1 MRFRVLDQVFE
12 QFPSVC
18 IGLVVAR
25 GVDNTRDVPAL
36 AAALRAVEAE
46 LVARFESESAQVEQ
60 AFLPWRTAFSTLGMS
75 PGRFRSSVE
84 ALASRARKGSPL
96 PDLGPVVNLVN
107 ATSLRYL
114 LPIGSHDL
122 DTVQGDIVVGPAA
135 DAMPFTPLGRTEA
148 EEVDA
153 GEFVYRDDRE
163 IRTRR
168 WVWRQGEHSKVTA
181 SSTNILFPIDGW
193 IGINDSQVREA
204 QATLATVLREVL
216 GARTECFFLDR
227 EHRVVVISG
236 ESALADQIVA
246 APDGFRMGGLG
257 YREQVTLTAPVAR
270 ALEIG
275 ADRTPTGESG
285 RRRRWA
291 GLDPVGTLLERG
303 TEDVVVRADLEARLR
318 RGDRLRVK
326 FGVDPTSPHLHLGHA
341 VVLRKLRAFQ
351 QQGHT
356 ICLLIG
362 DFTAQIGD
370 ASDRNAMRQMLSAE
384 TVYNNLATYRK
395 QIARILD
402 EDQVEWSY
410 NADWLGPLRFKDV
423 VGLAANFTV
432 AQMLERENFAN
443 RYAAK
448 QPIGLQEM
456 LYPLMQGYDSVALK
470 ADVELGGTE
479 QLFNLLAGRT
489 LQRAFNQT
497 PQAVMTL
504 TLLLGLD
511 GKKMSKSQGN
521 AIALED
527 PAVDMYGKLMSISD
541 DQILPYFE
549 LCTDRPL
556 AEIGAIA
563 GEIEAGANPMGFK
576 KQLALEVTTLYH
588 TPAQAR
594 KAQETFER
602 VVQGR
607 AKPEDIPAVPLSL
620 TQAGAETH
628 ASGVSGWRLLELLVE
643 LKLAKSNSEA
653 RRKVLE
659 GAVWIGDEQQVD
671 PNAVI
676 AIRDGMEVRVGK
688 RNYRR
693 IRVSS

>member
-25 GVDNTRDVPAL
+25 GVDNTRGVPAL
-36 AAALRAVEAE
+36 EASLRAVEAD
-46 LVARFESESAQVEQ
+46 LAARFEREGEKVEQ
-60 AFLPWRTAFSTLGMS
+60 AFAPWRAAFASLGMS
-75 PGRFRSSVE
+75 PGRFKSSVE
-84 ALASRARKGSPL
+84 ALAGRARKGSPL

-122 DTVQGDIVVGPAA
+122 DRVQGDIKVGPSAGGLR
-135 DAMPFTPLGRTEA
+135 FTALGQTES
-148 EEVDA
+148 EEVEA
-153 GEFVYRDDRE
+153 GEFVYMDERE
-163 IRTRR
+163 VRTRR
-168 WVWRQGEHSKVTA
+168 WVWRQSEHSKVTA
-181 SSTNILFPIDGW
+181 ATTNILFPIDGW
-193 IGINDSQVREA
+193 VGINDSEVREA
-204 QATLATVLREVL
+204 QESLVRVLRQEL
-216 GARTECFFLDR
+216 GARTECFFVDSGHR
-227 EHRVVVISG
+227 EARISA
-236 ESALADQIVA
+236 ESAAADQIVEGG
-246 APDGFRMGGLG
+246 DGFRMGGLG
-257 YREQVTLTAPVAR
+257 YREKATLAAPEAR
-270 ALEIG
+270 EWENGEANKGIEDSG
-275 ADRTPTGESG
+275 A

-291 GLDPVGTLLERG
+291 GLDAIGTLLERG

-318 RGDRLRVK
+318 RGDHLRVK

-370 ASDRNAMRQMLSAE
+370 ASDRNAMRQMLSEE

-432 AQMLERENFAN
+432 AQMLERENFTN
-443 RYAAK
+443 RYAAN
-448 QPIGLQEM
+448 QPIGLQEL

-470 ADVELGGTE
+470 ADIELGGTE

-489 LQRAFNQT
+489 LQRAFNQA
-497 PQAVMTL
+497 PQAAMTV

-527 PAVDMYGKLMSISD
+527 PPVDMYGKLMSISD
-541 DQILPYFE
+541 GQILPYLE
-549 LCTDRPL
+549 LCTDLPL
-556 AEIGAIA
+556 SEIGEIA
-563 GEIEAGANPMGFK
+563 AEIEAGANPMRFK

-588 TPAQAR
+588 SAAQAR

-607 AKPEDIPAVPLSL
+607 AKPEDIVELILNPASS
-620 TQAGAETH
+620 ETH
-628 ASGVSGWRLLELLVE
+628 ASGVSGRRLLELLVE
-643 LKLAKSNSEA
+643 LGLAKSNSEA
-653 RRKVLE
+653 RRKTLE
-659 GAVWIGDEQQVD
+659 GAVWIEDQQQED

-676 AIRDGMEVRVGK
+676 TVRDGMEVRVGK

-693 IRVSS
+693 IRLPG

>member
-12 QFPSVC
+12 QFPTVC
-18 IGLVVAR
+18 IGLVVVR
-25 GVDNTRDVPAL
+25 GVDNTRKVPAIET
-36 AAALRAVEAE
+36 ALRTAE
-46 LVARFESESAQVEQ
+46 EEVAAGFESDGVRMER
-60 AFLPWRTAFSTLGMS
+60 AFGPWRSAFSALGMN
-75 PGRFRSSVE
+75 PGRFKSSVE

-96 PDLGPVVNLVN
+96 PDLGPIVNLVN

-122 DTVQGDIVVGPAA
+122 DTVRGDIVVGPAA
-135 DAMPFTPLGRTEA
+135 PGLRFTPLGQKEA
-148 EEVDA
+148 EDVDV
-153 GEFVYRDDRE
+153 GEFVYMDDRE
-163 IRTRR
+163 VRTRR
-168 WVWRQGEHSKVTA
+168 WVWRQSEHSKVTSA
-181 SSTNILFPIDGW
+181 STNIVFPIDGW
-193 IGINDSQVREA
+193 VGTNDAEVRDA
-204 QATLATVLREVL
+204 QAALARFLGEEL
-216 GARTECFFLDR
+216 GAQTECFFVDSG
-227 EHRVVVISG
+227 HRAVEIWPESVV
-236 ESALADQIVA
+236 ADQVTA
-246 APDGFRMGGLG
+246 SADGFRMGGLA
-257 YREQVTLTAPVAR
+257 YREHATIVPPEPDAP
-270 ALEIG
+270 
-275 ADRTPTGESG
+275 DTGEKAIITAG
-285 RRRRWA
+285 ARWLRLA
-291 GLDPVGTLLERG
+291 DLDPIGTLLERG

-351 QQGHT
+351 RQGHT

-370 ASDRNAMRQMLSAE
+370 ASDRTAMRQMLSE
-384 TVYNNLATYRK
+384 DTVYQNLATYRK

-402 EDQVEWSY
+402 EDLVEWSY

-423 VGLAANFTV
+423 VGMAANFTV
-432 AQMLERENFAN
+432 AQMLERENFTN

-448 QPIGLQEM
+448 QPIGLQEL

-470 ADVELGGTE
+470 SDIELGGTE

-489 LQRAFNQT
+489 LQRAFNQP
-497 PQAVMTL
+497 PQAAMTL

-521 AIALED
+521 AISLED

-541 DQILPYFE
+541 AQILPYLE
-549 LCTDRPL
+549 LCTDLPL
-556 AEIGAIA
+556 AEISAIA
-563 GEIEAGANPMGFK
+563 AALDEGANPMGFK
-576 KQLALEVTTLYH
+576 KQLALEVTNLYH
-588 TPAQAR
+588 SAAQAR

-607 AKPEDIPAVPLSL
+607 AKPEEMRE
-620 TQAGAETH
+620 ETLNRG
-628 ASGVSGWRLLELLVE
+628 SEWRLLELLVA
-643 LKLAKSNSEA
+643 LGFTDSNSEA
-653 RRKVLE
+653 RRKTVE
-659 GAVWIGDEQQVD
+659 GAVWIDDKQQTD

-676 AIRDGMEVRVGK
+676 TVRDGMEVRLGK

-693 IRVSS
+693 VRLPS

>member
-25 GVDNTRDVPAL
+25 GVDNARDVPAL
-36 AAALRAVEAE
+36 EAALRAAEAE
-46 LVARFESESAQVEQ
+46 IVARFEREGEQIEQ
-60 AFLPWRTAFSTLGMS
+60 AFLPWRAAFSTLGMS
-75 PGRFRSSVE
+75 PGRFKSSVE
-84 ALASRARKGSPL
+84 ALATRTRKGSRL

-107 ATSLRYL
+107 STSLRYL

-122 DTVQGDIVVGPAA
+122 DTVQGDIMVGPTAGS
-135 DAMPFTPLGRTEA
+135 MPFTPLGQAEA
-148 EEVDA
+148 ENVEA
-153 GEFVYRDDRE
+153 GEFAYRDDRE

-193 IGINDSQVREA
+193 VGINDSQVREA
-204 QATLATVLREVL
+204 QAVLARVLSDEL
-216 GARTECFFLDR
+216 GARTECHFLDR
-227 EHRVVVISG
+227 DHRVAQISG
-236 ESALADQIVA
+236 ELAVADQVVA
-246 APDGFRMGGLG
+246 GADGFRMGGLG
-257 YREQVTLTAPVAR
+257 YREQAAPEVREVEVSEERQAPV
-270 ALEIG
+270 
-275 ADRTPTGESG
+275 ESG
-285 RRRRWA
+285 ARRRRWA

-384 TVYNNLATYRK
+384 TVYTNLATYRK

-410 NADWLGPLRFKDV
+410 NADWLGPLRFKDI

-448 QPIGLQEM
+448 QPIGLQEL

-541 DQILPYFE
+541 AQILPYFE
-549 LCTDRPL
+549 LCTDLPL
-556 AEIGAIA
+556 SEIGEIA
-563 GEIEAGANPMGFK
+563 ADLETGTNPMGFK

-594 KAQETFER
+594 KAQEIFER

-607 AKPEDIPAVPLSL
+607 AKPEEMTEVPLSL
-620 TQAGAETH
+620 TPASAETG
-628 ASGVSGWRLLELLVE
+628 ASGVSGRRLLELLVE
-643 LKLAKSNSEA
+643 LGLATSNSEA
-653 RRKVLE
+653 RRKTIE
-659 GAVWIGDEQQVD
+659 GAVWIDDEQRTD

-676 AIRDGMEVRVGK
+676 DVRDGMEVRVGK

-693 IRVSS
+693 IRVSN